1 MQTYTLN
8 NGIEK
13 QSLGLGTYLIPND
26 KVTKVVNDA
35 LEIGYQAIDTAQ
47 FYDNEQGIGKAI
59 KESGIKRDKLFIT
72 TKVWNSHHGYDNTL
86 AAFEKSLE
94 NLQTDYIDLYLIH
107 WPTPMYDQ
115 YVEMYRALE
124 KLCEDGV
131 VRAIG
136 VSNFQIDH
144 LERIL
149 NECNI
154 KPVVNQVECHPYLQ
168 QRQLKEFCQ
177 KNDIYIEAWSP
188 LGRGRL
194 LEDETIQQIAK
205 QHGKTVAQ
213 VIIRWHLEQG
223 SIVIPKSVTKRR
235 LQENFDVFD
244 FSLTEDDL
252 AKIEQLD
259 RNLRTGPHPEKM
271 DVR

>member
-1 MQTYTLN
+1 ET
-8 NGIEK
+8 
-13 QSLGLGTYLIPND
+13 
-26 KVTKVVNDA
+26 
-35 LEIGYQAIDTAQ
+35 
-47 FYDNEQGIGKAI
+47 
-59 KESGIKRDKLFIT
+59 
-72 TKVWNSHHGYDNTL
+72 
-86 AAFEKSLE
+86 
-94 NLQTDYIDLYLIH
+94 
-107 WPTPMYDQ
+107 
-115 YVEMYRALE
+115 YRALE